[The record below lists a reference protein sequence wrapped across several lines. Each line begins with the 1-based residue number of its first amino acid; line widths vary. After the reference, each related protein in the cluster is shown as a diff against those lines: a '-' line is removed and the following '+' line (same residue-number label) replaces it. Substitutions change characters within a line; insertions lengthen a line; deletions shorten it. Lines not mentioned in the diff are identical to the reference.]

1 VIAPKDLERALD
13 EVEKVIET
21 PPYVSRLRDPYRIL
35 VSTVLSARTR
45 DEVTGAASQRLFAE
59 VRTVEDMLRVPL
71 AKLERLVYPVSFYRN
86 KSRALKEM
94 AGLLKREHGGEV
106 PTTIDELVKLPGV
119 GRKTANLVVLLAF
132 GKPGICVDTHVHR
145 VTNRWGLVETR
156 SPLKTEMVLRASVPE
171 KLWARINALLVPF
184 GKEVCK
190 PLSPHCSTCTLS
202 RKCPKA
208 GVRRHR

>member
-1 VIAPKDLERALD
+1 MIAPKDLERALD